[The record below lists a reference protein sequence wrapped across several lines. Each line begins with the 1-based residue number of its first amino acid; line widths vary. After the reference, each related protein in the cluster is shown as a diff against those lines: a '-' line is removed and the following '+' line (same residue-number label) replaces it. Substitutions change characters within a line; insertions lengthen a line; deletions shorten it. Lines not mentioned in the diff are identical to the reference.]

1 MKRPTMLYQAML
13 RQLSIDLD
21 VSTERDFEEIRSRI
35 EHEGLSFLTITL
47 PVLSDSL
54 ESGLETGCFT
64 LPKGFKAHRRRGT
77 LPALLQDL
85 FKRVF
90 DLDGKLLDRVC
101 ADSIYWI
108 RQICRFF
115 KKPKIPC
122 SPRREAAAIG
132 RFLSVEVDL
141 REQRHNLARQDIIL
155 DEVSRVLWTAVFP
168 TVDTHDLVCAHG
180 PGVTAD
186 RLLSNERR
194 EIKQWYDRFEDSF
207 PVALHAFPNYG
218 IAQRALNPIPDSFGT
233 GVGFGSSTS
242 VQGISTVSILEETP
256 VRVVFVPKTLAA
268 PRVIAIE
275 PSCMQYVQ
283 QGLSR
288 WMTAR
293 LEEHRLTRNSV
304 RFSDQFHNRERA
316 YQASIDLKHATL
328 DLSDASD
335 RVHLELVN
343 RIFKSSPILQFL
355 QDARSLHA
363 TLPNDQNIVL
373 EKYASMGSA
382 LCFPVEASVF
392 YTLILAAIHNH
403 YGIRPTYATITRF
416 SRDIS
421 VFGDDLI
428 VRTELVDVVTE
439 YLESYALR
447 VNHRKSFS
455 KSAFRESCG
464 ADFYEGHRVLPVY
477 ARQEAPA
484 RASDWT
490 PSHVM
495 AWVATADQF
504 YLTGR
509 WHLCQHIREMVE
521 EVTKRPIPRSR
532 KLTRGVGGLSLMFDT
547 NLRYNKRYQGW
558 HQRRTIYTPKQIKDD
573 IDGNEVACFN
583 KAFDKVR
590 RQFGSRQSASSPLGR
605 QSALGIHS
613 PQQWGDSDSK
623 LSFDGYCETKRRL
636 VRLAGSVHS
645 KGGNHILGPN
655 PEQMYWSLQDVSRG
669 LPRID
674 ANSIDFRRTTKRDV
688 FTSSRRWVMIF
699 S

>member
-1 MKRPTMLYQAML
+1 MLYQAML
-13 RQLSIDLD
+13 AQASIDLE
-21 VSTERDFEEIRSRI
+21 VSTERDNVEIRHRI

-47 PVLSDSL
+47 PTLSDSL
-54 ESGLETGCFT
+54 ESGLEAGRFT
-64 LPKGFKAHRRRGT
+64 LPLGFKPYRRKGT
-77 LPALLQDL
+77 LPALLQGL

-101 ADSIYWI
+101 AESIYWI

-122 SPRREAAAIG
+122 SPAREEQAIR

-141 REQRHNLARQDIIL
+141 REQRHNVARQDFVL
-155 DEVSRVLWTAVFP
+155 DEVSRVLWSAVFP
-168 TVDTHDLVCAHG
+168 TVDTYDLVCAHG

-194 EIKQWYDRFEDSF
+194 KIKQWYDRFEDSF
-207 PVALHAFPNYG
+207 PLALHAFPNYG
-218 IAQRALNPIPDSFGT
+218 VAMEALIPRSDPFGT
-233 GVGFGSSTS
+233 DDGVGSSNS
-242 VQGISTVSILEETP
+242 VPEITTASILEETP
-256 VRVVFVPKTLAA
+256 VRVVFVPKTLKA

-275 PSCMQYVQ
+275 PSCMQFVQ

-288 WMTAR
+288 WMVAR
-293 LEEHRLTRNSV
+293 LESHKLTKRSV
-304 RFSDQFHNRERA
+304 RFSDQFHNRKRA
-316 YQASIDLKHATL
+316 YQASIDQEHATI

-335 RVHLELVN
+335 RVHIELVN
-343 RIFKSSPILQFL
+343 RIFKSSPILQYL

-363 TLPNDQNIVL
+363 VLPNDQNIIL

-392 YTLILAAIHNH
+392 YTLILSAMHSH
-403 YGIRPTYATITRF
+403 YGVRPTYASIQRY

-428 VRTELVDVVTE
+428 IKTELVDVVTE

-447 VNHRKSFS
+447 VNHHKSFF

-464 ADFYEGHRVLPVY
+464 ADFYKGESVLPVY

-490 PSHVM
+490 PSQIM

-509 WHLCQHIREMVE
+509 WYLCQKIRDMVE

-532 KLTRGVGGLSLMFDT
+532 KINQGVGGLSLIFDT
-547 NLRYNKRYQGW
+547 DLRYNTRYQGW
-558 HQRRTIYTPKQIKDD
+558 HQRRTVYSPKLQRDE

-583 KAFDKVR
+583 KAFEKFSNR
-590 RQFGSRQSASSPLGR
+590 FEQPQQTIRPLGR
-605 QSALGIHS
+605 QSVLGANAPEWSIS
-613 PQQWGDSDSK
+613 SNLELQN
-623 LSFDGYCETKRRL
+623 DGCSETKRRL
-636 VRLAGSVHS
+636 SRLVGPMVRDL
-645 KGGNHILGPN
+645 
-655 PEQMYWSLQDVSRG
+655 G
-669 LPRID
+669 LPNGGSTQERLYWRLSDMSDRLPRVD
-674 ANSIDFRRTTKRDV
+674 ANCIDFRNTTKRGV
-688 FTSSRRWVMIF
+688 FASKRRWVMIF